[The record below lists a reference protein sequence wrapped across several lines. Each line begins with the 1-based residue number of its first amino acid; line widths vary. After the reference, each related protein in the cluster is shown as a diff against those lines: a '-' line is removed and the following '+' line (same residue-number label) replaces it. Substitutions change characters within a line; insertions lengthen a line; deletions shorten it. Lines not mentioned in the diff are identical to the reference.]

1 MGGAESNKIR
11 LVVTGDDFGSSHE
24 ANSAI
29 VRAHR
34 EGILT
39 SASLMVNANA
49 TNHAVRL
56 AHENPRLGVGIHL
69 TLVAG
74 KSTLKP
80 SETAGLVNHRYEFLD
95 SPVRAGLRYFFN
107 TGVHASLR
115 QEINAQMQ
123 EFRQFGLVLDHMSGH
138 CNMHLHPT
146 IFRILKRDLASYG
159 VRAFRVT
166 DDPLMMN
173 LRIAVGRYFYR
184 LTHALIF
191 SRLAARTRAS
201 LDRRRIAHT
210 DRVFGLLQSGRVTE
224 KYLLR
229 LLDEL
234 RPGTYELYVHPD
246 ASRHAAETEALC
258 SPKVRKK
265 VEELGIELVRYQDLR
280 AVA

>member
-1 MGGAESNKIR
+1 MEGPETNKIR

-39 SASLMVNANA
+39 TASLMVNANA

-80 SETAGLVNHRYEFLD
+80 SETVGLVNHRYEFLE
-95 SPVRAGLRYFFN
+95 SPFRAGLRYFFN
-107 TGVHASLR
+107 KGVHASLR

-123 EFRQFGLVLDHMSGH
+123 EFRQFGLVLDHLDGH

-146 IFRILKRDLASYG
+146 IFRILKRDLVSYG

-166 DDPLMMN
+166 DDPLMLN
-173 LRIAVGRYFYR
+173 LRIAAGRYFYR
-184 LTHALIF
+184 LSHALIF

-201 LDRRRIAHT
+201 LDRRRIAHA

-234 RPGTYELYVHPD
+234 RPGTYELYTHPD
-246 ASRHAAETEALC
+246 ASDHAAETEALC

-265 VEELGIELVRYQDLR
+265 VEALGIELVRYQDLR